1 MNIDKLAYLYSLTKE
16 QINTHQDYLNFS
28 TDEYCCFH
36 EPEPYVQTEA
46 NEYSKPIEFMAKYY
60 LQVNKNKFLGDM
72 LSEAKKIDG
81 KSLIKYSE
89 ESYPSYI
96 SRDHVILQYIAN
108 RPKTFILT
116 VWPVSSEFIDQIINF
131 LQPNGI
137 VSVCKEIKLS
147 WLGSQNLV
155 SHLYNKILLTKGSI
169 ERKLKF
175 INSKLTYSK
184 FDQTKINKF
193 YVIVFENISNL
204 PISGTGAVFKTKIR
218 EFIKSLILSK
228 YPTANIELP
237 DTIHINDFF
246 YESIE
251 YAQTYFHSQTLINLQ
266 KKVLTNWLDPTFY
279 PSYLRLNAL
288 KNWQIKNLSTIETQR
303 LILLTGSSFTTTGI
317 RKSGD
322 IDSIFI
328 NINSNESREEGL
340 VKLIY
345 KDFFNEQTKI
355 PFIDSG
361 MPDTIAW
368 KKTWTESNE
377 AFYKSLVNSDQ
388 EINDFVLALDPSM
401 YYYWNGLKIMTF
413 DLTIKFKID
422 RYIPSD
428 YVDFIILN
436 ELYPGI
442 TDVEIPLSK
451 DRIWSNKPNRSKEK
465 INQLIIKSFDRYLI
479 NDKRKIN
486 IKKYLL

>member
-1 MNIDKLAYLYSLTKE
+1 MNSDKLAYLYNLSKE
-16 QINTHQDYLNFS
+16 QIITHQDYLKFS

-36 EPEPYVQTEA
+36 NPEPFIQTNL
-46 NEYSKPIEFMAKYY
+46 NEYSKPIEFMGKYY
-60 LQVNKNKFLGDM
+60 LQVNKYQFIGDA
-72 LSEAKKIDG
+72 LAHAKKMDG
-81 KSLIKYSE
+81 KNLIKYSDA
-89 ESYPSYI
+89 SCPDYVI
-96 SRDHVILQYIAN
+96 RDQVILQYIAN

-116 VWPVSSEFIDQIINF
+116 VWPVSAEFIDQIINF
-131 LQPNGI
+131 LQPNGV
-137 VSVCKEIKLS
+137 VSVCREINLS
-147 WLGSQNLV
+147 WLGAQNLV
-155 SHLYNKILLTKGSI
+155 SHLYNKILFTKTSI

-175 INSKLTYSK
+175 INSKLAYSN
-184 FDQTKINKF
+184 FDQNKTNKF
-193 YVIVFENISNL
+193 YVIVFENINNL
-204 PISGTGAVFKTKIR
+204 PISGTGAIFKTQIR

-237 DTIHINDFF
+237 DTVHINDFF

-251 YAQTYFHSQTLINLQ
+251 YAQTYFHEQTLINLQ

-288 KNWQIKNLSTIETQR
+288 KNWQIKNLSSIETQR
-303 LILLTGSSFTTTGI
+303 LILLTGSAFLTTGI

-328 NINSNESREEGL
+328 NIKSNDSREEEL

-355 PFIDSG
+355 PFFDSG

-368 KKTWTESNE
+368 KKSWSESND
-377 AFYKSLVNSDQ
+377 AFYKSMKETELD
-388 EINDFVLALDPSM
+388 DFVLALDPSM

-413 DLTIKFKID
+413 NLTIKFKLY

-428 YVDFIILN
+428 FVDFIILS
-436 ELYPGI
+436 ELYPKLSDI
-442 TDVEIPLSK
+442 EIALSK
-451 DRIWSNKPNRSKEK
+451 SRIWSNKPNRSKEK

>member
-1 MNIDKLAYLYSLTKE
+1 MNIDKLSYLYNLTKE
-16 QINTHQDYLNFS
+16 QIEIHQDYLKFS

-36 EPEPYVQTEA
+36 EPEPFVQTEV
-46 NEYSKPIEFMAKYY
+46 NEYSKPIEYMGKYY
-60 LQVNKNKFLGDM
+60 LQVNKYQFMGDM
-72 LSEAKKIDG
+72 LAEAKKIDG
-81 KSLIKYSE
+81 KNLIKYSN
-89 ESYPSYI
+89 ESYSNYNL
-96 SRDHVILQYIAN
+96 RDQVILQYIAN

-116 VWPVSSEFIDQIINF
+116 VWPVSVEFIDQIINF
-131 LQPNGI
+131 LQQNGV
-137 VSVCKEIKLS
+137 VSVCREVNLS
-147 WLGSQNLV
+147 WFGSQNLV
-155 SHLYNKILLTKGSI
+155 SHLYNKILLTKTSI
-169 ERKLKF
+169 DRKLKF
-175 INSKLTYSK
+175 INSKLSYSK
-184 FDQTKINKF
+184 FEQNKSNKF
-193 YVIVFENISNL
+193 YVIVFENINNL
-204 PISGTGAVFKTKIR
+204 PISGTGAIFKTQIR
-218 EFIKSLILSK
+218 EFIKSLILAK

-237 DTIHINDFF
+237 DTIHINDYF

-251 YAQTYFHSQTLINLQ
+251 YAQTYFHEQTLINLQ
-266 KKVLTNWLDPTFY
+266 KKVLINWLDTTFY

-288 KNWQIKNLSTIETQR
+288 KNWQIKNLNLIESQR
-303 LILLTGSSFTTTGI
+303 LILLTGSSFLTTGI

-328 NINSNESREEGL
+328 NIKSNETREEEL
-340 VKLIY
+340 IKLIY
-345 KDFFNEQTKI
+345 KDFFNEKTKI

-368 KKTWTESNE
+368 KKSWSESND
-377 AFYKSLVNSDQ
+377 AFYKLSKKNELD
-388 EINDFVLALDPSM
+388 DFVLALDPSM

-413 DLTIKFKID
+413 DSTIEFKLH

-436 ELYPGI
+436 ELYPNI

-479 NDKRKIN
+479 TDKRKIN
-486 IKKYLL
+486 YKKYLL

>member
-1 MNIDKLAYLYSLTKE
+1 MNINKLSYLYGLTKE
-16 QINTHQDYLNFS
+16 QIETHQDYLNFS

-36 EPEPYVQTEA
+36 KPEPFVQTEL
-46 NEYSKPIEFMAKYY
+46 NEYSKPIEYMGKYY
-60 LQVNKNKFLGDM
+60 LQVNKYQFMGDM
-72 LSEAKKIDG
+72 LAEAKKIDR
-81 KSLIKYSE
+81 KNLIKYSN
-89 ESYPSYI
+89 ESYSNYVL
-96 SRDHVILQYIAN
+96 RDQVILQYIAN

-116 VWPVSSEFIDQIINF
+116 VWPVSVEFIDQIINF
-131 LQPNGI
+131 LQPNGV
-137 VSVCKEIKLS
+137 VSVCREVNLS

-155 SHLYNKILLTKGSI
+155 SHLYNKILLTKTSI

-175 INSKLTYSK
+175 INSKLSYSK
-184 FDQTKINKF
+184 FEQNKLNKF
-193 YVIVFENISNL
+193 YVIVFENINNL
-204 PISGTGAVFKTKIR
+204 PISGTGAVFKTQIR
-218 EFIKSLILSK
+218 EFIKSLILAK

-237 DTIHINDFF
+237 DTIHINDYF

-251 YAQTYFHSQTLINLQ
+251 YAQTYFHEQTLINLQ
-266 KKVLTNWLDPTFY
+266 KKVLINWLDPTFY

-288 KNWQIKNLSTIETQR
+288 KNWQIKNLNLIESQR
-303 LILLTGSSFTTTGI
+303 LILLTGSSFLTTGI

-328 NINSNESREEGL
+328 NIKSNETREEEL

-345 KDFFNEQTKI
+345 KDFFNEDTKI

-368 KKTWTESNE
+368 KKSWSESND
-377 AFYKSLVNSDQ
+377 AFYKLSKKTELD
-388 EINDFVLALDPSM
+388 DFVLALDPSM

-413 DLTIKFKID
+413 DLTIEFKLH

-436 ELYPGI
+436 ELYQNI
-442 TDVEIPLSK
+442 TDIEIPLSK

-486 IKKYLL
+486 ISKYLLK

>member
-1 MNIDKLAYLYSLTKE
+1 MNTDKLAYLYNLKKE
-16 QINTHQDYLNFS
+16 QIDLHQEYLKFT

-36 EPEPYVQTEA
+36 EPVPYTHTEA

-60 LQVNKNKFLGDM
+60 LQINKNQFLGNM
-72 LSEAKKIDG
+72 LAEAKKIDG
-81 KSLIKYSE
+81 KSLIKYSDD
-89 ESYPSYI
+89 SYPNYI

-116 VWPVSSEFIDQIINF
+116 VWPVSAEFIDQIINF

-155 SHLYNKILLTKGSI
+155 SQLYNKILLTKGSI

-175 INSKLTYSK
+175 INSKLEYAK
-184 FDQTKINKF
+184 FDPSKPNKF

-204 PISGTGAVFKTKIR
+204 PISGTGAIFKTKIR

-237 DTIHINDFF
+237 DTVHINDYF

-266 KKVLTNWLDPTFY
+266 NRVLTNWLDPTFY

-288 KNWQIKNLSTIETQR
+288 KNWQIKNLSPIETQR
-303 LILLTGSSFTTTGI
+303 LILLTGSSFVTTGI

-328 NINSNESREEGL
+328 NIGSNEPREEEL

-345 KDFFNEQTKI
+345 KDFFNDQTKI

-361 MPDTIAW
+361 MPGTIAW
-368 KKTWTESNE
+368 KASWSESNE
-377 AFYKSLVNSDQ
+377 SFYKLKESELS
-388 EINDFVLALDPSM
+388 DFVLALDPSM

-413 DLTIKFKID
+413 DLTIEFKLH

-428 YVDFIILN
+428 YVDFIILD

-442 TDVEIPLSK
+442 SGVSEISILR

-479 NDKRKIN
+479 NDKKRIN
-486 IKKYLL
+486 IRKYLL